1 MWGREVDDD
10 DARRLWALRAH
21 ACQTAAGVLLK
32 LGHNGLAFI
41 AATRSIEAAEHS
53 GDPLVMGSSARILA
67 HAFLS
72 GGETREARTIATS
85 AASRLDGL
93 DRTHQWR
100 SVLGSLLL
108 RGAVAAARDEDRRG
122 AHELL
127 DEAEGVARSLGEDHN
142 YRWTAFGP
150 TNVALHRVHVALAF
164 GDAGTALEYARG
176 VDGRRLAVPERRAGL
191 YIDAAK
197 ALVQVG
203 DHEGACR
210 LLAAVERL
218 APEELISRAS
228 VWTLID
234 SIARGAPRSL
244 QPTVRAL
251 AARAGTDL

>member
-1 MWGREVDDD
+1 MTVTSHGLLGPADTLARLLGI
-10 DARRLWALRAH
+10 DANH
-21 ACQTAAGVLLK
+21 A
-32 LGHNGLAFI
+32 
-41 AATRSIEAAEHS
+41 
-53 GDPLVMGSSARILA
+53 
-67 HAFLS
+67 
-72 GGETREARTIATS
+72 
-85 AASRLDGL
+85 
-93 DRTHQWR
+93 
-100 SVLGSLLL
+100 
-108 RGAVAAARDEDRRG
+108 
-122 AHELL
+122 
-127 DEAEGVARSLGEDHN
+127 
-142 YRWTAFGP
+142 WTAFGP

-164 GDAGTALEYARG
+164 GDAGTALQYARG
-176 VDGRRLAVPERRAGL
+176 IDGRRLAVPERRAGL
-191 YIDAAK
+191 YLDAAK